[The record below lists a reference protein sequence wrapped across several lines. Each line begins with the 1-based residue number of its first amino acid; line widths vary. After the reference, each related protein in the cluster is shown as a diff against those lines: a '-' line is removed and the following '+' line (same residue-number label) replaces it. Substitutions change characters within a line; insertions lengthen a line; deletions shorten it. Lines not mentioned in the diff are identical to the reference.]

1 MTLLE
6 ELRTHIGHLVEV
18 NCQLY
23 WLKINCWDGPQE
35 RLWVLLDAIDLT
47 SGLNTDGISYT
58 LISSTQRSRRLW
70 SSPAGASFGGDAASC
85 SGRQWPVALQFLV
98 DGEPKWISLTEEDYR
113 IIK

>member
-23 WLKINCWDGPQE
+23 WFKINCWDGPQK

-47 SGLNTDGISYT
+47 PGLNTDGISYT
-58 LISSTQRSRRLW
+58 LIRVPPPS
-70 SSPAGASFGGDAASC
+70 AGASFGGDAASC